1 MSPSPAARAA
11 KTASGGKVFV
21 TATMPMRAGS
31 RADARAA
38 AAISTRT
45 AASRLATSARDVS
58 AIKQPCL
65 LQRQPDLDQR
75 EADHVGERAV
85 DALDERRPSS
95 LDRIAA
101 RLSLGLTARDV
112 CRYRTRRERAKA
124 NPRHHDVG
132 GAERTA
138 RRQQRKP
145 RAHPMF

>member
-45 AASRLATSARDVS
+45 AASRLATSALDVS

-75 EADHVGERAV
+75 EAEHVGERAV
-85 DALDERRPSS
+85 DALDDRRPSS
-95 LDRIAA
+95 LDRITP

-112 CRYRTRRERAKA
+112 CGYRTPPQPAEA
-124 NPRHHDVG
+124 NPRQHDV
-132 GAERTA
+132 ACAA
-138 RRQQRKP
+138 R
-145 RAHPMF
+145 